1 MFDRRAVS
9 DAVAFVLVFSMI
21 LMSIGLVY
29 TFGMDSIGSMQTGEQ
44 LKNGERTFLTI
55 ERNFDDVRRREAP
68 ARSAEMNLNGGTIQ
82 VREGSSMWVSVDVA
96 GGGYFNRTLQ
106 TNALSYSY
114 RNTFI
119 EYESGT
125 VFRRSDDASI
135 MLTEPALRCVD
146 GDDDGVPEYA
156 VVSVVRM
163 VSPDTVISGSG
174 VVTITGERTSSNLV
188 FPANRSDVGVDVTVS
203 VAGPNEEGWNRKMD
217 AADDWAS
224 TPSGNYTCQAP
235 GGLDRVYVRRT
246 VLNVSLNG

>member
-21 LMSIGLVY
+21 LVSVGLVY

-44 LKNGERTFLTI
+44 LKNGERTFMTI

-68 ARSAEMNLNGGTIQ
+68 ARSAEINLNGGTIQ
-82 VREGSSMWVSVDVA
+82 VREGSSIWVSVDVA
-96 GGGYFNRTLQ
+96 GGGYFNRTLD
-106 TNALSYSY
+106 TNALSYGY
-114 RNTFI
+114 QNTHI

-125 VFRRSDDASI
+125 VFRRSEDASV
-135 MLTEPALRCVD
+135 MLTDPALRCVD
-146 GDDDGVPEYA
+146 GDDDGVADYA
-156 VVSVVRM
+156 VVSVVELAT
-163 VSPDTVISGSG
+163 PDTAISGSG

-188 FPANRSDVGVDVTVS
+188 FPKNRSDVGVDVTVS
-203 VAGPNEEGWNRKMD
+203 FAGPNAEGWNRHMD

-224 TPSGNYTCQAP
+224 TPGGNYTCKAP

-246 VLNVSLNG
+246 VLNVSFNG